1 MRKNGKQVQ
10 RYKYR
15 ELTPD
20 ESVNPDYIKARDEF
34 DTFIGEKL
42 GPAASANDFEIDPEI
57 VTLNLD
63 WYEDD
68 KENQTHIPEVDEIT
82 PEVMENYIGVEIIIS
97 HGDTVAQGS
106 VRRRKRDMEG
116 NTIGRANSNPILDT
130 RTYEV
135 EFEDGS
141 MITYSAKVIAENIYS
156 KCDEEG
162 QK

>member
-135 EFEDGS
+135 EF
-141 MITYSAKVIAENIYS
+141 
-156 KCDEEG
+156 
-162 QK
+162 